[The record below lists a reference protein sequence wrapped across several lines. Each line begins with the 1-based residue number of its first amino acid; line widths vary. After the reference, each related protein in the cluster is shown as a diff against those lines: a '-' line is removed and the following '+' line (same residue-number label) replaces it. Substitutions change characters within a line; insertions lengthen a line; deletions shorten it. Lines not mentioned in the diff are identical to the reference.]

1 MAFAARRSLGGSDRG
16 AVLGGASACRRSAD
30 GVLNQR
36 ALCGGPKRHCPGR
49 HGPVSDDSLG
59 DHSIGHG
66 ARSDDAFGHDS
77 IGHGSWSDDAFSH
90 DPIGHGSRSDD
101 ALFHQAVA
109 RHTTGGRDHEGK
121 PSGRRG
127 TESDVGRPE
136 ASARLPSTDTAGG
149 ERSIAKTRTARRT
162 RARSHEQRRCHL
174 DDAGRVIDR
183 VWTLGVTPN
192 ASWGRHLGYPRD
204 LAPGERGEERE

>member
-66 ARSDDAFGHDS
+66 ARSDDAFSHDS
-77 IGHGSWSDDAFSH
+77 V
-90 DPIGHGSRSDD
+90 GHGSRSDD
-101 ALFHQAVA
+101 ALFHHAVG
-109 RHTTGGRDHEGK
+109 RQTTGGRDDKGK
-121 PSGRRG
+121 PSGRQR
-127 TESDVGRPE
+127 TESDGGRPE

-162 RARSHEQRRCHL
+162 RARSHKQRRCHL

-183 VWTLGVTPN
+183 VWTLGVAPN